1 MKRFILAAAL
11 FLTTPAFSQSV
22 QPAPVAPKP
31 PKVYKPFRYETPCQ
45 LATQG
50 QSYDDICIVIETR
63 ETGGALRTRNIYS
76 NKFKLTIKG
85 RFDKVQGYMT
95 WDNYNQRE
103 YKWDYL
109 SAGSGWTYVMPGVL
123 LQNVSWD

>member
-1 MKRFILAAAL
+1 MINTLLATLMFAQA
-11 FLTTPAFSQSV
+11 TPAIQ
-22 QPAPVAPKP
+22 P
-31 PKVYKPFRYETPCQ
+31 PKIYKPFRYETPCQ

-85 RFDKVQGYMT
+85 RFDKKLGYMT

-109 SAGSGWTYVMPGVL
+109 AAGSGWTYVMPGVL